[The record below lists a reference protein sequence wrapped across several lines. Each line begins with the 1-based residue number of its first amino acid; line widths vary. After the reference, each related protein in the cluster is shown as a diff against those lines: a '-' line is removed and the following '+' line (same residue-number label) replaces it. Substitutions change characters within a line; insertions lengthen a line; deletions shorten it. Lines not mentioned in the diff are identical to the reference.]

1 MLRAHAA
8 RPMHCSLV
16 ICGLRKLTMN
26 EVLGP
31 RPHTTCMHVLVMCS
45 SLPLASY
52 LVLQCQLSEQ
62 LVDPDSAFDA
72 IFSYMATRYSHF
84 APLTTILFDDITFPD
99 AFDTLDFPDP
109 TLSASPHHSPM
120 ASLQSPDCEGSPTPL
135 FTPEQQVWIENL
147 ITTLKITCCQS
158 LQQV

>member
-26 EVLGP
+26 KVLGP

-52 LVLQCQLSEQ
+52 LVLQCQLFEQ

-109 TLSASPHHSPM
+109 TLSASPHPRLTTRRWLLCKAPIAKDRPRHCLP
-120 ASLQSPDCEGSPTPL
+120 QSSRCG
-135 FTPEQQVWIENL
+135 
-147 ITTLKITCCQS
+147 
-158 LQQV
+158 